1 MLKCTSENPIRIA
14 LSVLALLTMVTLM
27 SEANADEPRMLFEF
41 EGADPG
47 RWAAVHDTVMGGRS
61 EGGAELRDGV
71 LRFSGNLSLANN
83 GGFASMRNA
92 VAVDLSGRSGIRLR
106 VRGDGRSYGLRLQ
119 TEVRYF
125 GRAVSWSG
133 SFATEAD
140 EWVEVDVPFESL
152 AAGFRGRSLDG
163 YEFDPARIELI
174 GVLLGDKNEGPFQ
187 IEIDWIA
194 AY

>member
-1 MLKCTSENPIRIA
+1 MKGLTLI
-14 LSVLALLTMVTLM
+14 LLTTVTLM
-27 SEANADEPRMLFEF
+27 SNAAADEPRMLFEF

-61 EGGAELRDGV
+61 EGGAETRDGV
-71 LRFSGNLSLANN
+71 LSFSGNLSLANN

-92 VAVDLSGRSGIRLR
+92 IAMDLTGHSGIRLR

-119 TEVRYF
+119 TEARYY

-133 SFATEAD
+133 EFDTED
-140 EWVEVDVPFESL
+140 GQWVEVDVPFDGLS
-152 AAGFRGRSLDG
+152 AGFRGRQLDG
-163 YEFDPARIELI
+163 YTFDPARIELI
-174 GVLLGDKNEGPFQ
+174 GVLLGDKNEGPYLV
-187 IEIDWIA
+187 EIDWIA

>member
-1 MLKCTSENPIRIA
+1 MKTLI
-14 LSVLALLTMVTLM
+14 LLLLTTVISM
-27 SEANADEPRMLFEF
+27 SDAAADEPRMLFDF

-61 EGGAELRDGV
+61 DGGAEMRDGV
-71 LRFSGNLSLANN
+71 LSFSGNLSLANN

-92 VAVDLSGRSGIRLR
+92 ITFDLAGHSGIRLR

-119 TEVRYF
+119 TDARYF
-125 GRAVSWSG
+125 RRAVSWSG
-133 SFATEAD
+133 EFATEAGQ
-140 EWVEVDVPFESL
+140 WVEVDVPFDTL
-152 AAGFRGRSLDG
+152 TAGFRGRRLDG
-163 YEFDPARIELI
+163 YTFDPANIELI
-174 GVLLGDKNEGPFQ
+174 GILLGDKNEGPFR

>member
-1 MLKCTSENPIRIA
+1 MKAIG
-14 LSVLALLTMVTLM
+14 VFLLTTVTLM
-27 SEANADEPRMLFEF
+27 SDATADQPRILFEF
-41 EGADPG
+41 DGADPG
-47 RWAAVHDTVMGGRS
+47 RWVAVHDTVMGGRS
-61 EGGAELRDGV
+61 DGGAEIRDGV
-71 LRFSGNLSLANN
+71 LRFSGTLSLANN

-92 VAVDLSGRSGIRLR
+92 IAADLTGHSGIRLR

-119 TEVRYF
+119 TEARYF

-133 SFATEAD
+133 EFATEAGQ
-140 EWVEVDVPFESL
+140 WVDVDVPFDSL
-152 AAGFRGRSLDG
+152 SAGFRGRSLDG

-174 GVLLGDKNEGPFQ
+174 GVLLGDKNEGPFL